1 MTNVISKTKF
11 SVQSREMVKGIR
23 LRDLVLSLGHTLL
36 CSSVNKLA
44 EHPGQK
50 FQFVPSIFRKFIYK
64 CYIAGY
70 NILA

>member
-1 MTNVISKTKF
+1 MQNEIF
-11 SVQSREMVKGIR
+11 CIEQRIVKGMR

-36 CSSVNKLA
+36 CSPVNKLA

-50 FQFVPSIFRKFIYK
+50 FQFVPSIYGKFIYK
-64 CYIAGY
+64 CYIAGD